1 MFSTMRNRPVLM
13 ASVGLAL
20 GLAVGTGM
28 MIGTLVTLGHRQA
41 EGFRPPETLLNA
53 VASHGSDTFAMAT
66 GPVDSDVEGLF
77 TLCFLT
83 GDLQGWVLYPR
94 TGQFGAHF
102 KRNVIADL
110 GSQQQ
115 GGNSSYVIVT
125 GQADFQRAGTGGGV
139 PAMSAV
145 YVADANSGNFVAYG
159 LMWNR
164 TAARANTPQKG
175 TFVPLG
181 KGAARDLQI
190 RDTDP

>member
-13 ASVGLAL
+13 VFVGLAG

-28 MIGTLVTLGHRQA
+28 MIGTLMTLGHRQA
-41 EGFRPPETLLNA
+41 DGFRPPETLLNA

-83 GDLQGWVLYPR
+83 GDLQGWVIYPQS
-94 TGQFGAHF
+94 GQFGAHF
-102 KRNVIADL
+102 HRNVIADL
-110 GSQQQ
+110 GAQE
-115 GGNSSYVIVT
+115 GGKASYVIVT
-125 GQADFQRAGTGGGV
+125 GQANFQRAGTSGGS
-139 PAMSAV
+139 PAPSAI

-164 TAARANTPQKG
+164 TAARSNTPQKG
-175 TFVPLG
+175 TFIPLG
-181 KGAARDLQI
+181 RGSARDLQI
-190 RDTDP
+190 RPTNP